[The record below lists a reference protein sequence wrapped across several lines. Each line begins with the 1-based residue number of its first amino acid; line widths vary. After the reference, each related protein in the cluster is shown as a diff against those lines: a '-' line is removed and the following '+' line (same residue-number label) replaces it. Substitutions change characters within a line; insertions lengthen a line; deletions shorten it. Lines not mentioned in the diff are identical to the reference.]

1 MFYTIKN
8 VRMNWND
15 TTIETQHLQ
24 SRIVYTGS
32 QFSDIISGKLRN
44 DFQIT
49 SVQTLIELQL
59 FLDNRSLF
67 TTPEIIMMEIGREN
81 QHAVFEMVKTI
92 KDTPLTCGLIV
103 ILISNYRNETNRMK
117 AIELKVHDYYEYPI
131 DDVEINQRLQ
141 FLIKFKLI
149 KSEIKSLEF
158 SVRKKYEMPIE
169 KRVFDLLVSSFT
181 LFLLS
186 PVFLVIGV
194 LIRIESKGPIIYK
207 SKRAGTGYKIFD
219 FYKFRSM
226 NLNAETQLTDLAG
239 SNQYAHEEEA
249 VFMKIKDDPRVTRIG
264 RFIRKTSIDEL
275 PQLFNVLKGD
285 MSIVGNRPLPL
296 YEAELLTSNQWCI
309 RFLGPAGIT
318 GLWQIKKRGRSAM
331 SDVERKELD
340 NYYVSHASL
349 LFDFKIIAMTLPAL
363 FQKENV

>member
-1 MFYTIKN
+1 MSWRNI
-8 VRMNWND
+8 
-15 TTIETQHLQ
+15 TIEKQHLQ
-24 SRIVYTGS
+24 SRIVYSGAR
-32 QFSDIISGKLRN
+32 FSDLIHLKLRN

-49 SVQTLIELQL
+49 SVETLSELQEFLENQTL
-59 FLDNRSLF
+59 FS
-67 TTPEIIMMEIGREN
+67 TPEIIMMEVDRDN
-81 QHAVFEMVKTI
+81 QFAVFKMVKII
-92 KDTPLTCGLIV
+92 KDTPLTCGLIIV
-103 ILISNYRNETNRMK
+103 LISNFHDKLNRKK
-117 AIELKVHDYYEYPI
+117 AIELKVHDYYEHPI

-149 KSEIKSLEF
+149 KSEIKSLAF
-158 SVRKKYEMPIE
+158 NVRKKYKMPLE
-169 KRVFDLLVSSFT
+169 KRVFDVCISSFT
-181 LFLLS
+181 LVLLS
-186 PVFLVIGV
+186 PVFLIIAM
-194 LIRIESKGPIIYK
+194 LIRLESKGPIIYK
-207 SKRAGTGYKIFD
+207 SQRAGTGYKIFD

-226 NLNAETQLTDLAG
+226 SLNAEKQLLDLAG
-239 SNQYAHEEEA
+239 SNQYATESEA

-331 SDVERKELD
+331 SDIERKELD
-340 NYYVSHASL
+340 NYYVNHSSL
-349 LFDFKIIAMTLPAL
+349 LFDFKIIAMTVPAL